1 MGWVFDVVW
10 IWLLVLGYEMI
21 YMALSRLAGIPMDGN
36 SMGIFASCVRL
47 WDCRTEIAFAR
58 FTRILTVSCD
68 WYLILI

>member
-1 MGWVFDVVW
+1 
-10 IWLLVLGYEMI
+10 
-21 YMALSRLAGIPMDGN
+21 MDGN